1 MKVSGISIGD
11 RAADAA
17 NTSAAGLL
25 IFISRGNA
33 KFHLEVSEHRD
44 VVFPPF
50 KFRDTESTLGPQVK
64 NPCLPH
70 HAHSTSG
77 PSYLLSP
84 HLECSSPTS
93 LWSSCSPHSSFFP
106 KVAFSQ
112 SIPHSL
118 AKVAAPSAHRS
129 SSPCS
134 ASSPH
139 RAYHS

>member
-17 NTSAAGLL
+17 NTSAVGLL
-25 IFISRGNA
+25 IFFSRGNA
-33 KFHLEVSEHRD
+33 KFHLEVSEHRGI
-44 VVFPPF
+44 VFPPF
-50 KFRDTESTLGPQVK
+50 KFRDTDSTHGPQVK

-77 PSYLLSP
+77 PSIPSPGTLLPYISVELTLISLKLLSKGCFLTGSLL
-84 HLECSSPTS
+84 HSP
-93 LWSSCSPHSSFFP
+93 
-106 KVAFSQ
+106 AE
-112 SIPHSL
+112 
-118 AKVAAPSAHRS
+118 VAAPATHRS

-139 RAYHS
+139 LTYHS